1 MKKLC
6 IKFVLKLNDI
16 KRVSRYFVYI
26 EIDYCIEMDMIVL
39 RFWYDVSVMN
49 KGNNV
54 LENEK

>member
-39 RFWYDVSVMN
+39 WFWYDVSVMN
-49 KGNNV
+49 KGYNV

>member
-1 MKKLC
+1 MKNLC

-49 KGNNV
+49 KGYNV

>member
-49 KGNNV
+49 KGYNV